1 MSNEK
6 NSQNKSGELKKPP
19 YVTRTNQPWT
29 TVFAEDLNKKKK
41 EDTPAETKL
50 DLSQFV
56 KVEKV
61 QDDKSTT
68 IPAPVSEAEKD
79 KADTVNKGNVQ
90 NVTPI
95 PTPEHKFRPKGS
107 SQQSKP
113 SDEFETKPVM
123 EAAPAVNEKK
133 SFVKPDSSQPD
144 DDSDSFVSPS
154 FGGFKNPYAEE
165 EEEPEDKQ
173 KKKKSEPKAAEEK
186 AAKPQAAVKS
196 HKGGNV
202 ILGVSCVVL
211 AASVVVMGMTIAES
225 RKSDSIVYP
234 STGSALNISA
244 DVATTDTDF
253 ENQEALT
260 PVVSMTSD
268 GNTWTLSSSTFL
280 ITDGESKVAVA
291 VDSADSIKYDG
302 AALQY
307 ERNGVT
313 YLVRMVSDSSYLGN
327 STMTEHEDGA
337 THMITGIEGIGN
349 GKVLV
354 VIATYGATGDES
366 INDAANEEVTALLSS
381 AAPANDGASLLLDN
395 VPADFDG
402 RTLSLTNERVLVKD
416 GDSEVVFAPA
426 SYNADDIQF
435 TDTKQTLSGF
445 TVARSDYAD
454 SDSSKTYLVEGTD
467 HNFLAVTNNE
477 DLLNSIL
484 QVQ

>member
-29 TVFAEDLNKKKK
+29 TVFAEDLNKTKE

-95 PTPEHKFRPKGS
+95 PTPEHKFRPRGS

-123 EAAPAVNEKK
+123 EAAPAATEEKP
-133 SFVKPDSSQPD
+133 VAKPESRQLD

-154 FGGFKNPYAEE
+154 FGGFKNPYAD
-165 EEEPEDKQ
+165 EEEPEEKQ

-234 STGSALNISA
+234 STGSTLNISA
-244 DVATTDTDF
+244 DVATTDTNF

-268 GNTWTLSSSTFL
+268 GSTWTLSSSTFL

-307 ERNGVT
+307 ERSGVT
-313 YLVRMVSDSSYLGN
+313 YLVRLVSDSSYLGG

-467 HNFLAVTNNE
+467 RNFLAVTNNE

>member
-1 MSNEK
+1 M
-6 NSQNKSGELKKPP
+6 
-19 YVTRTNQPWT
+19 V
-29 TVFAEDLNKKKK
+29 
-41 EDTPAETKL
+41 
-50 DLSQFV
+50 
-56 KVEKV
+56 
-61 QDDKSTT
+61 
-68 IPAPVSEAEKD
+68 
-79 KADTVNKGNVQ
+79 
-90 NVTPI
+90 
-95 PTPEHKFRPKGS
+95 
-107 SQQSKP
+107 
-113 SDEFETKPVM
+113 
-123 EAAPAVNEKK
+123 
-133 SFVKPDSSQPD
+133 
-144 DDSDSFVSPS
+144 
-154 FGGFKNPYAEE
+154 
-165 EEEPEDKQ
+165 
-173 KKKKSEPKAAEEK
+173 
-186 AAKPQAAVKS
+186 VKS

-234 STGSALNISA
+234 STGSNLNISA
-244 DVATTDTDF
+244 DVAMTDTNF

-268 GNTWTLSSSTFL
+268 GSTWTLSSSTFL

>member
-19 YVTRTNQPWT
+19 YATRTNQPWT
-29 TVFAEDLNKKKK
+29 TVFAEDLSKKKE

-123 EAAPAVNEKK
+123 EAAPAATEEKP
-133 SFVKPDSSQPD
+133 VAKPESRQLD

-154 FGGFKNPYAEE
+154 FGGFKNPYAD
-165 EEEPEDKQ
+165 EEEPEEKQ

-234 STGSALNISA
+234 STGSTLNISA
-244 DVATTDTDF
+244 DVATSDTNF

-268 GNTWTLSSSTFL
+268 GNTWTLGSSTFL

-327 STMTEHEDGA
+327 SIMTEHEDGA
-337 THMITGIEGIGN
+337 THMITGIEGLGN

-467 HNFLAVTNNE
+467 RNFLAVTNNE

>member
-6 NSQNKSGELKKPP
+6 YSQNGSGELKKPP

-29 TVFAEDLNKKKK
+29 TVFAEDLNKKKE

-90 NVTPI
+90 NVMPI
-95 PTPEHKFRPKGS
+95 PAPEHKFRPKDS

-123 EAAPAVNEKK
+123 EEIPTISEEKPAAKTESNK
-133 SFVKPDSSQPD
+133 QD
-144 DDSDSFVSPS
+144 DDGDSFVSPS
-154 FGGFKNPYAEE
+154 FGGFKNPYAD
-165 EEEPEDKQ
+165 EEPEEKPEDK
-173 KKKKSEPKAAEEK
+173 KPAPKETEDKVDKPKATA
-186 AAKPQAAVKS
+186 KS
-196 HKGGNV
+196 HKSGNV

-211 AASVVVMGMTIAES
+211 AASVVIMGMTIAES

-234 STGSALNISA
+234 STGSTLNISA
-244 DVATTDTDF
+244 DVATTDTNF

-268 GNTWTLSSSTFL
+268 GNTWTLNSSTFL

-302 AALQY
+302 MALQY

-454 SDSSKTYLVEGTD
+454 PDSSKTYLVEGTD
-467 HNFLAVTNNE
+467 RNFLAVTNNE

-484 QVQ
+484 QIQ

>member
-29 TVFAEDLNKKKK
+29 TVFAEDLNKKKE

-68 IPAPVSEAEKD
+68 IPAPVSEDEKD

-123 EAAPAVNEKK
+123 EVAPAVNEEKPA
-133 SFVKPDSSQPD
+133 VKPESNQPD

-154 FGGFKNPYAEE
+154 FGGFKNPYAD
-165 EEEPEDKQ
+165 EEPEE
-173 KKKKSEPKAAEEK
+173 KSEKKPEAKDTEGKTVKPKVAA
-186 AAKPQAAVKS
+186 KS

-202 ILGVSCVVL
+202 ILGISCVVL

-234 STGSALNISA
+234 STGSTLNISA
-244 DVATTDTDF
+244 DVATTDTNF

-313 YLVRMVSDSSYLGN
+313 YLVRMVSDSSYLGD

-337 THMITGIEGIGN
+337 THMITGIEGVGN

-395 VPADFDG
+395 VPVEFDG

-416 GDSEVVFAPA
+416 GDSEVVLAPA

-445 TVARSDYAD
+445 TVAHSDYAD

-467 HNFLAVTNNE
+467 RNFLAVTNNE

>member
-6 NSQNKSGELKKPP
+6 YSQNGSGELKKPP

-29 TVFAEDLNKKKK
+29 TVFAEDLNKKKE

-95 PTPEHKFRPKGS
+95 HTPEHKFRPKDS

-123 EAAPAVNEKK
+123 EEIPTISEEKPAA
-133 SFVKPDSSQPD
+133 KPESNKQD

-154 FGGFKNPYAEE
+154 FGGFKNPYADEE
-165 EEEPEDKQ
+165 LEEKPEDK
-173 KKKKSEPKAAEEK
+173 KPVPKETEDKVDKPKATA
-186 AAKPQAAVKS
+186 KS
-196 HKGGNV
+196 HKSGNV

-211 AASVVVMGMTIAES
+211 AASVVIMGMAIAES

-234 STGSALNISA
+234 STGSTLNISA
-244 DVATTDTDF
+244 DVATTDTNF

-268 GNTWTLSSSTFL
+268 ENTWTLNSSTFL
-280 ITDGESKVAVA
+280 IADGESKVSVA
-291 VDSADSIKYDG
+291 VDNADSIRYDG
-302 AALQY
+302 MALQY
-307 ERNGVT
+307 ERSGVT

-354 VIATYGATGDES
+354 VIATHGATGDES

-381 AAPANDGASLLLDN
+381 AAPANDGVSLLLDN

-467 HNFLAVTNNE
+467 RNFLAVTNNE

>member
-29 TVFAEDLNKKKK
+29 TVFAEDLN
-41 EDTPAETKL
+41 TTETKL

-61 QDDKSTT
+61 QDDE
-68 IPAPVSEAEKD
+68 PVPTQEAKKN

-95 PTPEHKFRPKGS
+95 PTPEHKFRPKDS

-123 EAAPAVNEKK
+123 EEIPTISEEKPAA
-133 SFVKPDSSQPD
+133 KPESNKQD

-154 FGGFKNPYAEE
+154 FGGFKNPYADEE
-165 EEEPEDKQ
+165 LEEKPEDK
-173 KKKKSEPKAAEEK
+173 KPVPKEIEDKVDKPKATA
-186 AAKPQAAVKS
+186 KS
-196 HKGGNV
+196 HKSGNV

-211 AASVVVMGMTIAES
+211 AACVVIMGMAIAES

-234 STGSALNISA
+234 STGSTLNISA
-244 DVATTDTDF
+244 DVAMTNTNF

-268 GNTWTLSSSTFL
+268 ENTWTLNSSTFL
-280 ITDGESKVAVA
+280 IADGESKVSVA
-291 VDSADSIKYDG
+291 VDNADSIRYDG
-302 AALQY
+302 MALQY
-307 ERNGVT
+307 ERSGVT

-354 VIATYGATGDES
+354 VIATHGATGDES

-381 AAPANDGASLLLDN
+381 AAPANDGASMLLDN

-467 HNFLAVTNNE
+467 RNFLAVTNNE

>member
-29 TVFAEDLNKKKK
+29 TVFAEDLN
-41 EDTPAETKL
+41 TTETKL

-61 QDDKSTT
+61 QDDE
-68 IPAPVSEAEKD
+68 PVPTQEAKKN

-95 PTPEHKFRPKGS
+95 PTPEHKFRPKDS

-123 EAAPAVNEKK
+123 EEIPTISEEKPAA
-133 SFVKPDSSQPD
+133 KPESNKQD

-154 FGGFKNPYAEE
+154 FGGFKNPYADEE
-165 EEEPEDKQ
+165 LEEKPEDK
-173 KKKKSEPKAAEEK
+173 KPVPKEIEDKVDKPKATA
-186 AAKPQAAVKS
+186 KS
-196 HKGGNV
+196 HKSGNV

-211 AASVVVMGMTIAES
+211 AASVVIMGMAIAES

-234 STGSALNISA
+234 STGSTLNISA
-244 DVATTDTDF
+244 DVAMTNTNF

-268 GNTWTLSSSTFL
+268 ENTWTLNSSTFL
-280 ITDGESKVAVA
+280 IADGESKVSVA
-291 VDSADSIKYDG
+291 VDNADSIRYDG
-302 AALQY
+302 MALQY
-307 ERNGVT
+307 ERSGVT

-354 VIATYGATGDES
+354 VIATHGATGDES

-467 HNFLAVTNNE
+467 RNFLAVTNNE

>member
-29 TVFAEDLNKKKK
+29 TVFAEGLNKKKE

-68 IPAPVSEAEKD
+68 IPAPVSEAKKD
-79 KADTVNKGNVQ
+79 KADTVNNGNVQ

-95 PTPEHKFRPKGS
+95 PTPEHKFRPKDS

-123 EAAPAVNEKK
+123 EEIPTISEEKPAAKTESNK
-133 SFVKPDSSQPD
+133 QD
-144 DDSDSFVSPS
+144 DDGDSFVSPS
-154 FGGFKNPYAEE
+154 FGGFKNPYAD
-165 EEEPEDKQ
+165 EEPEEKPEDK
-173 KKKKSEPKAAEEK
+173 KPAPKETEDKGDKPKATA
-186 AAKPQAAVKS
+186 KS
-196 HKGGNV
+196 HKSGNV

-211 AASVVVMGMTIAES
+211 AASVVIMGMTIAES

-234 STGSALNISA
+234 STGSTLNISA
-244 DVATTDTDF
+244 DVATTDTNF

-268 GNTWTLSSSTFL
+268 GNTWTLNSSTFL

-435 TDTKQTLSGF
+435 TDTKQTLSDF

-467 HNFLAVTNNE
+467 RNFLAVTNNE

>member
-29 TVFAEDLNKKKK
+29 TVFAEDLN
-41 EDTPAETKL
+41 TTETKL

-61 QDDKSTT
+61 QDVE
-68 IPAPVSEAEKD
+68 PVPTQEANKN

-95 PTPEHKFRPKGS
+95 PAPEHKFRPKDS

-123 EAAPAVNEKK
+123 EEIPTISEEKPVARTESNK
-133 SFVKPDSSQPD
+133 QD
-144 DDSDSFVSPS
+144 DDGDSFVSPS
-154 FGGFKNPYAEE
+154 FGGFKNPYAD
-165 EEEPEDKQ
+165 EEPEEKPEDK
-173 KKKKSEPKAAEEK
+173 KPAPKETEDKVDKPKATA
-186 AAKPQAAVKS
+186 KS
-196 HKGGNV
+196 HKSGNV

-211 AASVVVMGMTIAES
+211 AASVVIMGMTIAES

-234 STGSALNISA
+234 STGSTLNISA
-244 DVATTDTDF
+244 DVATTDTNF

-268 GNTWTLSSSTFL
+268 GNTWTLNSSTFL

-337 THMITGIEGIGN
+337 THMITGIEGIEN

-395 VPADFDG
+395 VPVEFDG

-416 GDSEVVFAPA
+416 GDSEVVLTPA

-454 SDSSKTYLVEGTD
+454 SDSSKTYLVEGAD
-467 HNFLAVTNNE
+467 QNFLVVTNNE

-484 QVQ
+484 QIQ

>member
-6 NSQNKSGELKKPP
+6 NSQNNSGELKKPP
-19 YVTRTNQPWT
+19 YETRSNQPWT
-29 TVFAEDLNKKKK
+29 TVFAEDLNKKKE

-61 QDDKSTT
+61 QDDKPTS
-68 IPAPVSEAEKD
+68 APEAKND
-79 KADTVNKGNVQ
+79 KADTVHKGNVQ
-90 NVTPI
+90 NVTAI
-95 PTPEHKFRPKGS
+95 PVQEHKFRPKGS
-107 SQQSKP
+107 SQQNKP

-123 EAAPAVNEKK
+123 EAGPVAVEEKPAA
-133 SFVKPDSSQPD
+133 KPESNQQD

-154 FGGFKNPYAEE
+154 FGGFKNPYAD
-165 EEEPEDKQ
+165 EEPEEKQ
-173 KKKKSEPKAAEEK
+173 EAKKPEPKTTVEKATEPKATA
-186 AAKPQAAVKS
+186 KS

-234 STGSALNISA
+234 STGSTLNISA
-244 DVATTDTDF
+244 DVATTSSDF

-268 GNTWTLSSSTFL
+268 GSTWTLGSSTFL
-280 ITDGESKVAVA
+280 ITDGESKVSVA
-291 VDSADSIKYDG
+291 VDNADAIKYDG
-302 AALQY
+302 TALQY
-307 ERNGVT
+307 ERSGVT
-313 YLVRMVSDSSYLGN
+313 YLVRMVSDSSYLGS

-337 THMITGIEGIGN
+337 THMITGIEGVGN

-354 VIATYGATGDES
+354 VIATYGATGDEN
-366 INDAANEEVTALLSS
+366 INDAASGEVSALLSS

-395 VPADFDG
+395 VPVEFDG

-426 SYNADDIQF
+426 SYNADEIQF
-435 TDTKQTLSGF
+435 TDTKQTLSDF
-445 TVARSDYAD
+445 TIARSDYADSD

>member
-29 TVFAEDLNKKKK
+29 TVFAEDLNKKK
-41 EDTPAETKL
+41 EENTPAETKL
-50 DLSQFV
+50 DLSRFV

-95 PTPEHKFRPKGS
+95 HTPEHKFRPKDS

-123 EAAPAVNEKK
+123 EEIPTISEEKPAA
-133 SFVKPDSSQPD
+133 KPESNKQD

-154 FGGFKNPYAEE
+154 FGGFKNPYADEE
-165 EEEPEDKQ
+165 LEEKPEDK
-173 KKKKSEPKAAEEK
+173 KPVPKETEDKVDKPKATA
-186 AAKPQAAVKS
+186 KS
-196 HKGGNV
+196 HKSGNV

-211 AASVVVMGMTIAES
+211 AASVVIMGMAIAES

-234 STGSALNISA
+234 STGSTLNISA
-244 DVATTDTDF
+244 DVATTDTNF

-268 GNTWTLSSSTFL
+268 ENTWTLNSSTFL
-280 ITDGESKVAVA
+280 IADGESKVSVA
-291 VDSADSIKYDG
+291 VDNADSIRYDG
-302 AALQY
+302 MALQY
-307 ERNGVT
+307 ERSGVT

-354 VIATYGATGDES
+354 VIATHGATGDES

-467 HNFLAVTNNE
+467 RNFLAVTNNE

>member
-19 YVTRTNQPWT
+19 YATRTNQPWT
-29 TVFAEDLNKKKK
+29 TVFAEDLNKKKE

-68 IPAPVSEAEKD
+68 IPAPVSEAKKD

-90 NVTPI
+90 NVAAI

-123 EAAPAVNEKK
+123 EAAPAATEEKP
-133 SFVKPDSSQPD
+133 VAKPESNQQD

-154 FGGFKNPYAEE
+154 FGGFKNPYAD
-165 EEEPEDKQ
+165 EEEPEEKQ

-225 RKSDSIVYP
+225 RKSDSIAYP
-234 STGSALNISA
+234 STGSTLNISA
-244 DVATTDTDF
+244 DVATTDTNF

-467 HNFLAVTNNE
+467 RNFLAVTNNE

>member
-19 YVTRTNQPWT
+19 YATRTNQPWT
-29 TVFAEDLNKKKK
+29 TVFAEDLNKKKE

-95 PTPEHKFRPKGS
+95 PTPEHKFRPRGS

-123 EAAPAVNEKK
+123 EAAPAATEEKP
-133 SFVKPDSSQPD
+133 VAKPESNQQD

-154 FGGFKNPYAEE
+154 FGGFKNPYAD
-165 EEEPEDKQ
+165 EEEPEEKQ

-234 STGSALNISA
+234 STGSTLNISA
-244 DVATTDTDF
+244 DVATTDTNF

-268 GNTWTLSSSTFL
+268 GSTWTLSSSTFL

-307 ERNGVT
+307 ERSGVT
-313 YLVRMVSDSSYLGN
+313 YLVRLVSDSSYLGG

-467 HNFLAVTNNE
+467 RNFLAVTNNE

>member
-29 TVFAEDLNKKKK
+29 TVFAEDLNKTKE

-123 EAAPAVNEKK
+123 EAAPAATEEKP
-133 SFVKPDSSQPD
+133 VAKPESRQLD

-154 FGGFKNPYAEE
+154 FGGFKNPYAD
-165 EEEPEDKQ
+165 EEEPEEKQ

-186 AAKPQAAVKS
+186 AAKPQAAAKS

-234 STGSALNISA
+234 STGSTLNISA
-244 DVATTDTDF
+244 DVATTDTNF

-268 GNTWTLSSSTFL
+268 GSTWTLSSSTFL

-467 HNFLAVTNNE
+467 RNFLAVTNNE

>member
-6 NSQNKSGELKKPP
+6 YSQNGSGELKKPP

-29 TVFAEDLNKKKK
+29 TVFAEDLNKKKE

-95 PTPEHKFRPKGS
+95 HTPEHKFRPKDS

-123 EAAPAVNEKK
+123 EEIPTISEEKPAA
-133 SFVKPDSSQPD
+133 KPESNKQD

-154 FGGFKNPYAEE
+154 FGGFKNPYADEE
-165 EEEPEDKQ
+165 LEEKPEDK
-173 KKKKSEPKAAEEK
+173 KPVPKETEDKVDKPKATA
-186 AAKPQAAVKS
+186 KS
-196 HKGGNV
+196 HKSGNV

-211 AASVVVMGMTIAES
+211 AASVVIMGMAIAES

-234 STGSALNISA
+234 STGSTLNISA
-244 DVATTDTDF
+244 DVATTDTNF

-268 GNTWTLSSSTFL
+268 GNTWTLNSSTFL
-280 ITDGESKVAVA
+280 IADGESKVSVA
-291 VDSADSIKYDG
+291 VDNADSIRYDG
-302 AALQY
+302 MALQY
-307 ERNGVT
+307 ERSGVT
-313 YLVRMVSDSSYLGN
+313 YLVRLVSDSSYLGG

-337 THMITGIEGIGN
+337 THMITGIESVGN

-354 VIATYGATGDES
+354 VVATYGATGDES
-366 INDAANEEVTALLSS
+366 INDVANEEVTALLSS

-416 GDSEVVFAPA
+416 GDSEVVLAPA

-467 HNFLAVTNNE
+467 RNFLAVTNNE

>member
-6 NSQNKSGELKKPP
+6 NSQNNSGELKKPP
-19 YVTRTNQPWT
+19 YETRSNQPWT
-29 TVFAEDLNKKKK
+29 TVFAEDLNKKKE
-41 EDTPAETKL
+41 EDAPAETKL

-61 QDDKSTT
+61 QDNESAV
-68 IPAPVSEAEKD
+68 PALEAKKD
-79 KADTVNKGNVQ
+79 KAGTVNKGNVQ
-90 NVTPI
+90 NVTAI

-123 EAAPAVNEKK
+123 EAAPAISEEKPII
-133 SFVKPDSSQPD
+133 KPESNRQD

-154 FGGFKNPYAEE
+154 FGGFKNPYAD
-165 EEEPEDKQ
+165 EEPEEKCEE
-173 KKKKSEPKAAEEK
+173 KKPEPKNTVEK
-186 AAKPQAAVKS
+186 AAKPQAAAKS

-211 AASVVVMGMTIAES
+211 AASVVIMGMTIVES

-234 STGSALNISA
+234 STGSTLNISA
-244 DVATTDTDF
+244 DVATTDANF

-260 PVVSMTSD
+260 PVVPMTSN
-268 GNTWTLSSSTFL
+268 GSTWTLGSSTFL
-280 ITDGESKVAVA
+280 ITDGESKVSVA
-291 VDSADSIKYDG
+291 VDNADAIKYDG
-302 AALQY
+302 TALQY
-307 ERNGVT
+307 ERSGVT
-313 YLVRMVSDSSYLGN
+313 YLVRMVSDSSYLG
-327 STMTEHEDGA
+327 SSSMTEHEDGA

-366 INDAANEEVTALLSS
+366 INDAANEEVSALLSS

-395 VPADFDG
+395 VPVEFDG

-435 TDTKQTLSGF
+435 ADTKQTLSGF

-467 HNFLAVTNNE
+467 RNFLAVTNNE

>member
-29 TVFAEDLNKKKK
+29 TVFAEDLN
-41 EDTPAETKL
+41 TTETKL

-61 QDDKSTT
+61 QDDE
-68 IPAPVSEAEKD
+68 PVPTQEAKKN

-95 PTPEHKFRPKGS
+95 PAPEHKFRPKDS

-123 EAAPAVNEKK
+123 EEIPTISEEKPAAKTESNK
-133 SFVKPDSSQPD
+133 QD
-144 DDSDSFVSPS
+144 DDGDSFVSPS
-154 FGGFKNPYAEE
+154 FGGFKNPYAD
-165 EEEPEDKQ
+165 EEPEEKPEDK
-173 KKKKSEPKAAEEK
+173 KPAPKETEDKGDKPKATA
-186 AAKPQAAVKS
+186 KS
-196 HKGGNV
+196 HKSGNV

-211 AASVVVMGMTIAES
+211 AASVVIMGMTIAES

-234 STGSALNISA
+234 STGSTLNISA
-244 DVATTDTDF
+244 DVATTDTNF

-268 GNTWTLSSSTFL
+268 GNTWTLNSSTFL

-366 INDAANEEVTALLSS
+366 INDAANEEVTALLSG

-395 VPADFDG
+395 VPVEFDG

-416 GDSEVVFAPA
+416 GDSEVVLTPA

-454 SDSSKTYLVEGTD
+454 SDSSKTYLVEGAD
-467 HNFLAVTNNE
+467 QNFLVVTNNE

-484 QVQ
+484 QIQ

>member
-19 YVTRTNQPWT
+19 YATRTNQPWT
-29 TVFAEDLNKKKK
+29 TVFAEDLNKKKE

-95 PTPEHKFRPKGS
+95 PTPEHKFRPRGP

-123 EAAPAVNEKK
+123 EAAPAATEEKP
-133 SFVKPDSSQPD
+133 VAKPESRQLD

-154 FGGFKNPYAEE
+154 FGGFKNPYADEE
-165 EEEPEDKQ
+165 ELEEKQ

-234 STGSALNISA
+234 STGSTLNISA
-244 DVATTDTDF
+244 DVATTDTNF

-313 YLVRMVSDSSYLGN
+313 YLIRMVSDSSYLGN

-467 HNFLAVTNNE
+467 RNFLAVTNNE

>member
-6 NSQNKSGELKKPP
+6 YSQNGSGELKKPP

-29 TVFAEDLNKKKK
+29 TVFAEDLNKKKE

-95 PTPEHKFRPKGS
+95 HTPEHKFRPKDS

-123 EAAPAVNEKK
+123 EEIPTISEEKPAA
-133 SFVKPDSSQPD
+133 KPESNKQD

-154 FGGFKNPYAEE
+154 FGGFKNPYADEE
-165 EEEPEDKQ
+165 LEEKPEDK
-173 KKKKSEPKAAEEK
+173 KPVPKETEDKVDKPKATA
-186 AAKPQAAVKS
+186 KS
-196 HKGGNV
+196 HKSGNV

-211 AASVVVMGMTIAES
+211 AASVVIMGMALAES

-234 STGSALNISA
+234 STGSTLNISA
-244 DVATTDTDF
+244 DVATTDTNF

-268 GNTWTLSSSTFL
+268 GNTWTLNSSTFL
-280 ITDGESKVAVA
+280 IADGESKVSVA
-291 VDSADSIKYDG
+291 VDNADSIRYDG
-302 AALQY
+302 MALQY
-307 ERNGVT
+307 ERSGVT
-313 YLVRMVSDSSYLGN
+313 YLVRLVSDSSYLGG

-337 THMITGIEGIGN
+337 THMITGIESVGN

-354 VIATYGATGDES
+354 VVATYGATGDES

-402 RTLSLTNERVLVKD
+402 RTLSLTNECVLVKD
-416 GDSEVVFAPA
+416 GDSEVVLAPA

-467 HNFLAVTNNE
+467 RNFLAVTNNE

>member
-29 TVFAEDLNKKKK
+29 TVFAEDLNKKK
-41 EDTPAETKL
+41 EENTPAETKL
-50 DLSQFV
+50 DLSRFV

-123 EAAPAVNEKK
+123 EAAPAVNEEKLA
-133 SFVKPDSSQPD
+133 VKPESRQLD

-154 FGGFKNPYAEE
+154 FGGFKNPYAD
-165 EEEPEDKQ
+165 EEEPEEKQ

-234 STGSALNISA
+234 STGSTLNISA
-244 DVATTDTDF
+244 DVATTDTNF

-467 HNFLAVTNNE
+467 RNFLAVTNNE

>member
-6 NSQNKSGELKKPP
+6 YSQNGSGELKKPP

-29 TVFAEDLNKKKK
+29 TVFAEDLNKKKE

-95 PTPEHKFRPKGS
+95 HTPEHKFRPKDS

-113 SDEFETKPVM
+113 FDEFETKPVM
-123 EAAPAVNEKK
+123 EEIPTISEEKPAA
-133 SFVKPDSSQPD
+133 KPESNKQD

-154 FGGFKNPYAEE
+154 FGGFKNPYADEE
-165 EEEPEDKQ
+165 LEEKPEDK
-173 KKKKSEPKAAEEK
+173 KPVPKETEDKVDKPKATA
-186 AAKPQAAVKS
+186 KS
-196 HKGGNV
+196 HKSGNV

-211 AASVVVMGMTIAES
+211 AASVVIMGMAIAES

-234 STGSALNISA
+234 STGSTLNISA
-244 DVATTDTDF
+244 DVATTDTNF

-268 GNTWTLSSSTFL
+268 GNTWTLNSSTFL
-280 ITDGESKVAVA
+280 IADVESKVSVA
-291 VDSADSIKYDG
+291 VDNADSIRYDG
-302 AALQY
+302 MALQY
-307 ERNGVT
+307 ERSGVT
-313 YLVRMVSDSSYLGN
+313 YLVRLVSDSFYLGG

-337 THMITGIEGIGN
+337 THMITGIESVGN

-354 VIATYGATGDES
+354 VVATYGATGDES

-381 AAPANDGASLLLDN
+381 ASPANDGASLLLDN

-416 GDSEVVFAPA
+416 GDSEVVLAPA

-467 HNFLAVTNNE
+467 RNFLAVTNNE

>member
-29 TVFAEDLNKKKK
+29 TVFAEDLN
-41 EDTPAETKL
+41 TTETKL

-61 QDDKSTT
+61 QDDE
-68 IPAPVSEAEKD
+68 PVPTQEAKKN

-95 PTPEHKFRPKGS
+95 PAPEHKFRPKDS

-123 EAAPAVNEKK
+123 EEIPTISEEKPAAKTESNK
-133 SFVKPDSSQPD
+133 QD
-144 DDSDSFVSPS
+144 DDGDSFVSPS
-154 FGGFKNPYAEE
+154 FGGFKNPYAD
-165 EEEPEDKQ
+165 EEPEEKPEDK
-173 KKKKSEPKAAEEK
+173 KPAPKETEDKVDKPKATA
-186 AAKPQAAVKS
+186 KS
-196 HKGGNV
+196 HKSGNV

-211 AASVVVMGMTIAES
+211 AASVVIMGMTIAES

-234 STGSALNISA
+234 STGSTLNISA
-244 DVATTDTDF
+244 DVATTDTNF

-268 GNTWTLSSSTFL
+268 GNTWTLNSSTFL

-291 VDSADSIKYDG
+291 VDGADSIKFDG

-395 VPADFDG
+395 VPVEFDG

-416 GDSEVVFAPA
+416 GDSEVVLTPA

-454 SDSSKTYLVEGTD
+454 SDSSKTYLVEGAD
-467 HNFLAVTNNE
+467 RNFLAVTNNE

-484 QVQ
+484 QIQ

>member
-29 TVFAEDLNKKKK
+29 TVFAEDLN
-41 EDTPAETKL
+41 TTETKL

-61 QDDKSTT
+61 QDDE
-68 IPAPVSEAEKD
+68 PVPTQEAKKN

-95 PTPEHKFRPKGS
+95 HTPEHKFRPKDS

-123 EAAPAVNEKK
+123 EEIPTISEKK
-133 SFVKPDSSQPD
+133 PAAKAESSNQD
-144 DDSDSFVSPS
+144 DDGDSFVSPS
-154 FGGFKNPYAEE
+154 FGGFKNPYAD
-165 EEEPEDKQ
+165 EEPEEKPEDK
-173 KKKKSEPKAAEEK
+173 KPAPKETEDKVDKPKAT
-186 AAKPQAAVKS
+186 AKSNKS
-196 HKGGNV
+196 GNV

-211 AASVVVMGMTIAES
+211 AASVVIMGMAIAES

-234 STGSALNISA
+234 STGSTLNISA
-244 DVATTDTDF
+244 DVATTDTNF

-268 GNTWTLSSSTFL
+268 GNTWTLNSSTFL
-280 ITDGESKVAVA
+280 IADGESKVSVA
-291 VDSADSIKYDG
+291 VDNADSIRYDG
-302 AALQY
+302 MALQY
-307 ERNGVT
+307 ERSGVT
-313 YLVRMVSDSSYLGN
+313 YLVRLVSDSSYLGG

-337 THMITGIEGIGN
+337 THMITGIESVGN

-354 VIATYGATGDES
+354 VVATYGATGDES

-467 HNFLAVTNNE
+467 RNFLAVTNNE

>member
-6 NSQNKSGELKKPP
+6 YSQNGSGELKKPP

-29 TVFAEDLNKKKK
+29 TVFAEDLNKKKE

-61 QDDKSTT
+61 QDDKSIT

-123 EAAPAVNEKK
+123 EAAPAATEEKP
-133 SFVKPDSSQPD
+133 VAKPESNQQD

-154 FGGFKNPYAEE
+154 FGGFKNPYAD
-165 EEEPEDKQ
+165 EEPEEKPEDK
-173 KKKKSEPKAAEEK
+173 KPAPKETEDKVDKPKAT
-186 AAKPQAAVKS
+186 AKSNKS
-196 HKGGNV
+196 GNV

-211 AASVVVMGMTIAES
+211 AASVVIMGMAIAES

-234 STGSALNISA
+234 STGSTLNISA
-244 DVATTDTDF
+244 DVATTDTNF

-268 GNTWTLSSSTFL
+268 GNTWTLNSSTFL
-280 ITDGESKVAVA
+280 IADGESKVSVA
-291 VDSADSIKYDG
+291 VDNADSIRYDG
-302 AALQY
+302 MALQY
-307 ERNGVT
+307 ERSGVT
-313 YLVRMVSDSSYLGN
+313 YLVRLVSDSSYLGG

-337 THMITGIEGIGN
+337 THMITGIESVGN

-354 VIATYGATGDES
+354 VVATYGATGDES

-467 HNFLAVTNNE
+467 RNFLAVTNNE

>member
-29 TVFAEDLNKKKK
+29 TVFAEDLN
-41 EDTPAETKL
+41 TTETKL

-61 QDDKSTT
+61 QDDE
-68 IPAPVSEAEKD
+68 PVPTQEAKKN

-95 PTPEHKFRPKGS
+95 PAPEHKFRPKDS

-123 EAAPAVNEKK
+123 EEIPTISEEKPAARTESNK
-133 SFVKPDSSQPD
+133 QD
-144 DDSDSFVSPS
+144 DDGDSFVSPS
-154 FGGFKNPYAEE
+154 FGGFKNPYAD
-165 EEEPEDKQ
+165 EEPEEKPEDK
-173 KKKKSEPKAAEEK
+173 KPAPKETEDKVDKPKATA
-186 AAKPQAAVKS
+186 KS
-196 HKGGNV
+196 HKSGNV

-211 AASVVVMGMTIAES
+211 AASVVIMGMTIAES

-234 STGSALNISA
+234 STGSTLNISA
-244 DVATTDTDF
+244 DVATTDTNF

-268 GNTWTLSSSTFL
+268 GNTWTLNSSTFL

-354 VIATYGATGDES
+354 VIATHGATGDES

-395 VPADFDG
+395 VPVEFYG

-416 GDSEVVFAPA
+416 GDSEVVLTPA

-454 SDSSKTYLVEGTD
+454 SDSSKTYLVEGAD
-467 HNFLAVTNNE
+467 QNFLVVTNNE

-484 QVQ
+484 QIQ

>member
-6 NSQNKSGELKKPP
+6 YSQNGSGELKKPP

-29 TVFAEDLNKKKK
+29 TVFAEDLNKKKE

-95 PTPEHKFRPKGS
+95 HTPEHKFRPKDS

-123 EAAPAVNEKK
+123 EEIPTISEEKPAA
-133 SFVKPDSSQPD
+133 KPESNKQD

-154 FGGFKNPYAEE
+154 FGGFKNPYADEE
-165 EEEPEDKQ
+165 LEEKPEDK
-173 KKKKSEPKAAEEK
+173 KPVPKETEDKVGKPKATA
-186 AAKPQAAVKS
+186 KS
-196 HKGGNV
+196 HKSGNV

-211 AASVVVMGMTIAES
+211 AASVVIMGMAIAES

-234 STGSALNISA
+234 STGSTLNISA
-244 DVATTDTDF
+244 DVATTDTNF

-268 GNTWTLSSSTFL
+268 ENTWTLNSSTFL
-280 ITDGESKVAVA
+280 IADGESKVSVA
-291 VDSADSIKYDG
+291 VDNADSIRYDG
-302 AALQY
+302 MALQY
-307 ERNGVT
+307 ERSGVT

-354 VIATYGATGDES
+354 VIATHGATGDES

-467 HNFLAVTNNE
+467 RNFLAVTNNE

>member
-29 TVFAEDLNKKKK
+29 TVFAEDLNKKKE
-41 EDTPAETKL
+41 ED
-50 DLSQFV
+50 
-56 KVEKV
+56 
-61 QDDKSTT
+61 

-123 EAAPAVNEKK
+123 EAAPAATEEKP
-133 SFVKPDSSQPD
+133 VAKPENNQQD

-154 FGGFKNPYAEE
+154 FGGFKNPYADEE
-165 EEEPEDKQ
+165 L
-173 KKKKSEPKAAEEK
+173 EEK
-186 AAKPQAAVKS
+186 PEKKPEAKDTEKKTVKPKVVVKS

-234 STGSALNISA
+234 STGSNLNISA
-244 DVATTDTDF
+244 DVAMTDTNF

-268 GNTWTLSSSTFL
+268 GSTWTLSSSTFL

>member
-19 YVTRTNQPWT
+19 YATRTNQPWT
-29 TVFAEDLNKKKK
+29 TVFAEDLNKKKE

-68 IPAPVSEAEKD
+68 IPAPVSEAEKG

-95 PTPEHKFRPKGS
+95 PTPEHKFRPRGS

-123 EAAPAVNEKK
+123 EAAPAATEEKP
-133 SFVKPDSSQPD
+133 VAKPESRQLD

-154 FGGFKNPYAEE
+154 FGGFKNPYAD
-165 EEEPEDKQ
+165 EEEPEEKQ
-173 KKKKSEPKAAEEK
+173 KKKKSEPKAAKEK

-234 STGSALNISA
+234 STGSTLNISA
-244 DVATTDTDF
+244 DVATTDTNF

-268 GNTWTLSSSTFL
+268 GSTWTLSSSTFL

-307 ERNGVT
+307 ERSGVT
-313 YLVRMVSDSSYLGN
+313 YLVRLVSDSSYLGG

-467 HNFLAVTNNE
+467 RNFLAVTNNE

>member
-6 NSQNKSGELKKPP
+6 NSQNKSGKLKKPP

-29 TVFAEDLNKKKK
+29 TVFAEDLN
-41 EDTPAETKL
+41 TTETKL

-61 QDDKSTT
+61 QDDE
-68 IPAPVSEAEKD
+68 PVPTQEAKKN

-95 PTPEHKFRPKGS
+95 PAPEHKFRPKDS

-123 EAAPAVNEKK
+123 EEIPTISEEKPAAKTESNK
-133 SFVKPDSSQPD
+133 QD
-144 DDSDSFVSPS
+144 DDGDSFVSPS
-154 FGGFKNPYAEE
+154 FGGFKNPYAD
-165 EEEPEDKQ
+165 EEPEEKPEDK
-173 KKKKSEPKAAEEK
+173 KPAPKETEDKVDKPKATA
-186 AAKPQAAVKS
+186 KS
-196 HKGGNV
+196 HKSGNV

-211 AASVVVMGMTIAES
+211 AASVVIMGMTIAES

-234 STGSALNISA
+234 STGSTLNISA
-244 DVATTDTDF
+244 DVATTDTNF

-268 GNTWTLSSSTFL
+268 GNTWTLNSSTFL

-291 VDSADSIKYDG
+291 VDSADSIKYVG

-395 VPADFDG
+395 VPVEFDG

-416 GDSEVVFAPA
+416 GDSEVVLTPA

-454 SDSSKTYLVEGTD
+454 SDSSKTYLVEGAD
-467 HNFLAVTNNE
+467 QNFLVVTNNE

-484 QVQ
+484 QIQ

>member
-6 NSQNKSGELKKPP
+6 NSQNGSGELKKPP

-29 TVFAEDLNKKKK
+29 TVFAEDLN
-41 EDTPAETKL
+41 TTETKL

-61 QDDKSTT
+61 QDDE
-68 IPAPVSEAEKD
+68 PVPTQEAKKN

-95 PTPEHKFRPKGS
+95 PAPEHKFRPKDS

-123 EAAPAVNEKK
+123 EEIPTISEEKPAAKTESNK
-133 SFVKPDSSQPD
+133 QD
-144 DDSDSFVSPS
+144 DDGDSFVSPS
-154 FGGFKNPYAEE
+154 FGGFKNPYAD
-165 EEEPEDKQ
+165 EEPEEKPEDK
-173 KKKKSEPKAAEEK
+173 KPAPKETEDKVDKPKATA
-186 AAKPQAAVKS
+186 KS
-196 HKGGNV
+196 HKSGNV

-211 AASVVVMGMTIAES
+211 AASVVIMGMTIAES

-234 STGSALNISA
+234 STGSTLNISA
-244 DVATTDTDF
+244 DVATTDTNF

-268 GNTWTLSSSTFL
+268 GNTWTLNSSTFL

-395 VPADFDG
+395 VPVEFDG
-402 RTLSLTNERVLVKD
+402 HTLSLTNERVLVKD
-416 GDSEVVFAPA
+416 GDSEVVLTPA

-454 SDSSKTYLVEGTD
+454 SDSSKTYLVEGAD
-467 HNFLAVTNNE
+467 RNFLAVTNNE

-484 QVQ
+484 QIQ

>member
-29 TVFAEDLNKKKK
+29 TVFAEDLNKTKE

-123 EAAPAVNEKK
+123 EAAPAATEEKP
-133 SFVKPDSSQPD
+133 VAKPESRQLD

-154 FGGFKNPYAEE
+154 FGGFKNPYAD
-165 EEEPEDKQ
+165 EEEPEEKQ

-186 AAKPQAAVKS
+186 AAKPQAAAKS

-211 AASVVVMGMTIAES
+211 VASVVVMGMTIAES

-234 STGSALNISA
+234 STGSTLNISA
-244 DVATTDTDF
+244 DVATTDTNF

-268 GNTWTLSSSTFL
+268 GSTWTLSSSTFL

-467 HNFLAVTNNE
+467 RNFLAVTNNE

>member
-29 TVFAEDLNKKKK
+29 TVFAEDLN
-41 EDTPAETKL
+41 TTETKL

-61 QDDKSTT
+61 QDDE
-68 IPAPVSEAEKD
+68 PVPTQEAKKN

-95 PTPEHKFRPKGS
+95 PAPEHKFRPKDS

-123 EAAPAVNEKK
+123 EEIPTISEEKPAAKTESNK
-133 SFVKPDSSQPD
+133 QD
-144 DDSDSFVSPS
+144 DDGDSFVSPS
-154 FGGFKNPYAEE
+154 FGGFKNPYAD
-165 EEEPEDKQ
+165 EEPEEKPEDK
-173 KKKKSEPKAAEEK
+173 KPAPKETEDKVDKPKATA
-186 AAKPQAAVKS
+186 KS
-196 HKGGNV
+196 HKSGNV

-211 AASVVVMGMTIAES
+211 AASVVIMGMTIAES

-234 STGSALNISA
+234 STGSTLNISA
-244 DVATTDTDF
+244 DVATTDTNF

-268 GNTWTLSSSTFL
+268 ENTWTLNSSTFL
-280 ITDGESKVAVA
+280 ITDGESKVAVT

-395 VPADFDG
+395 VPVEFDG

-416 GDSEVVFAPA
+416 GDSEVVLTPA

-454 SDSSKTYLVEGTD
+454 SDSSKTYLVEGAD
-467 HNFLAVTNNE
+467 RNFLAVTNNE

-484 QVQ
+484 QIQ

>member
-6 NSQNKSGELKKPP
+6 NSQNGSGELKKPP

-29 TVFAEDLNKKKK
+29 TVFAEDLN
-41 EDTPAETKL
+41 TTETKL

-61 QDDKSTT
+61 QDDE
-68 IPAPVSEAEKD
+68 PVPTQEAKKN

-95 PTPEHKFRPKGS
+95 PAPEHKFRPKDS

-123 EAAPAVNEKK
+123 EEIPTISEEKPAAKTESNK
-133 SFVKPDSSQPD
+133 QD
-144 DDSDSFVSPS
+144 DDGDSFVSPS
-154 FGGFKNPYAEE
+154 FGGFKNPYAD
-165 EEEPEDKQ
+165 EEPEEKPEDK
-173 KKKKSEPKAAEEK
+173 KPAPKETEDKVDKPKATA
-186 AAKPQAAVKS
+186 KS
-196 HKGGNV
+196 HKSGNV

-211 AASVVVMGMTIAES
+211 AASVVIMGMTIAES

-234 STGSALNISA
+234 STGSTLNISA
-244 DVATTDTDF
+244 DVATTDTNF

-268 GNTWTLSSSTFL
+268 GNTWTLNSSTFL

-313 YLVRMVSDSSYLGN
+313 YLIRMVSDSSYLGN
-327 STMTEHEDGA
+327 STMTEHEDGV
-337 THMITGIEGIGN
+337 THMITGIESVGN

-354 VIATYGATGDES
+354 VVATYGATGDES

-467 HNFLAVTNNE
+467 RNFLAVTNNE

-484 QVQ
+484 QIQ

>member
-29 TVFAEDLNKKKK
+29 TVFAEDLNKKKE

-79 KADTVNKGNVQ
+79 KADTVNKGDVQ

-123 EAAPAVNEKK
+123 EVAPVVNEEKPAV
-133 SFVKPDSSQPD
+133 KPESNQPD

-154 FGGFKNPYAEE
+154 FGGFKNPYAD
-165 EEEPEDKQ
+165 EEPEE
-173 KKKKSEPKAAEEK
+173 KSEKEPEAKDTEKKTVKPKV
-186 AAKPQAAVKS
+186 AVKS

-234 STGSALNISA
+234 STGSTLNISA

-313 YLVRMVSDSSYLGN
+313 YLVRMVSDSSYLGD

-349 GKVLV
+349 GKALV

-366 INDAANEEVTALLSS
+366 INDAANEEVSALLSS

-395 VPADFDG
+395 VPVEFDG

-435 TDTKQTLSGF
+435 TNTSRHFLVLQLLALIMLTP
-445 TVARSDYAD
+445 TAARP
-454 SDSSKTYLVEGTD
+454 
-467 HNFLAVTNNE
+467 
-477 DLLNSIL
+477 I
-484 QVQ
+484 